1 MVLALKQFKSKWTD
15 DQTSINSP
23 LVREVKFKCRVGR
36 GVVEDQKPK
45 NRSGIV
51 LDQEHPGNI
60 TLSVCLE
67 HQSLE
72 VQRAP

>member
-23 LVREVKFKCRVGR
+23 LTQEVKFKCRVGR
-36 GVVEDQKPK
+36 GVVEGQKAK
-45 NRSGIV
+45 HRSGIV
-51 LDQEHPGNI
+51 LSQEHPGNI

-67 HQSLE
+67 HQSWE
-72 VQRAP
+72 VQLAP